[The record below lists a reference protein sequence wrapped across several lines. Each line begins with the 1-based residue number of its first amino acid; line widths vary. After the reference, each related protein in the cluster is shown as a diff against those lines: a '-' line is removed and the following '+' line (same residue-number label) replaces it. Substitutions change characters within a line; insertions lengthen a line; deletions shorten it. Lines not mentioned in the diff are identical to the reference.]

1 MDTTLILSSHNVRK
15 EQKNNKPSDFTMRY
29 HQPIILD
36 ENKEYELG
44 LSGIISMS
52 FTWSNITSNLN
63 NQKIKYSSDGGKTW
77 KDLIFPPG
85 IWNYTSLNDFIKE
98 QTKIVASDKTTY
110 PITLEFSGITLRSTI
125 NLATNYQLDLTTS
138 NFGDLIGFNKQIL
151 TSSSIGDYMP
161 NLSQD
166 REILN
171 IHCDL
176 ISGSL
181 VDGHE
186 TDIIYTFGTNDL
198 VPSYAFTKDPLRV
211 RFYKVS
217 KYRIN
222 TIRIYITDGQRRII
236 DLNDADTSFALIL
249 REKKI
254 KNKR

>member
-1 MDTTLILSSHNVRK
+1 MDILLSSHNVRK
-15 EQKNNKPSDFTMRY
+15 KQSKNKPSDFTMRY
-29 HQPIILD
+29 NQPIILD
-36 ENKEYELG
+36 GNKEYELG
-44 LSGIISMS
+44 LSSIISMS
-52 FTWSNITSNLN
+52 FTWSNIASNLN

-85 IWNYTSLNDFIKE
+85 IWNYTSLNDYIKE
-98 QTKIVASDKTTY
+98 QTKITTSNSTTY
-110 PITLEFSGITLRSTI
+110 PITLEFSGITLRTTI

-151 TSSSIGDYMP
+151 TSSSVGDYMP

-181 VDGHE
+181 VDEHE

-198 VPSYAFTKDPLRV
+198 VPSYTFTKDPLRV
-211 RFYKVS
+211 RFYPVS
-217 KYRIN
+217 KYHID
-222 TIRIYITDGQRRII
+222 TIRIYITDGKRRII
-236 DLNDADTSFALIL
+236 DLDDADTSFALIL
-249 REKKI
+249 REKK
-254 KNKR
+254 

>member
-52 FTWSNITSNLN
+52 FTWSNIASNLN

-249 REKKI
+249 REKK
-254 KNKR
+254 

>member
-15 EQKNNKPSDFTMRY
+15 KQKKNKPSDFTIRFN
-29 HQPIILD
+29 QPIILD

-44 LSGIISMS
+44 LSSIISMS

-85 IWNYTSLNDFIKE
+85 IWNYTSLNDYIKE
-98 QTKIVASDKTTY
+98 LTKIKTSNSTTY
-110 PITLEFSGITLRSTI
+110 PITLEFSGITLRTTI
-125 NLATNYQLDLTTS
+125 NLATNYQIDLKTS

-151 TSSSIGDYMP
+151 TSSSVGDYMP

-181 VDGHE
+181 VDEHE

-211 RFYKVS
+211 RFYPVS
-217 KYRIN
+217 KYRID
-222 TIRIYITDGQRRII
+222 TIRIYITDGKRRII

-249 REKKI
+249 REKK
-254 KNKR
+254 

>member
-15 EQKNNKPSDFTMRY
+15 KEQNNKPSDFTIRFN
-29 HQPIILD
+29 QPIILD

-85 IWNYTSLNDFIKE
+85 IWNYTGLNDFIKE
-98 QTKIVASDKTTY
+98 QTKIKTSNSTTY
-110 PITLEFSGITLRSTI
+110 PITLEFSGITLRTTM
-125 NLATNYQLDLTTS
+125 NLATNYQVDLRPS

-151 TSSSIGDYMP
+151 TSSSVGDYMP

-171 IHCDL
+171 VHCDI
-176 ISGSL
+176 ISGSI
-181 VDGHE
+181 VDEHE

-198 VPSYAFTKDPLRV
+198 VPSYAFTKEPLRV
-211 RFYKVS
+211 RFYPVNR
-217 KYRIN
+217 YRIK
-222 TIRIYITDGQRRII
+222 TIRIYITDGKRRII

-249 REKKI
+249 REKK
-254 KNKR
+254 

>member
-1 MDTTLILSSHNVRK
+1 MDLILSSHTARK
-15 EQKNNKPSDFTMRY
+15 ENPKNKPSDFTTKY

-36 ENKEYELG
+36 EKKQYELG
-44 LSGIISMS
+44 LSGIISMA
-52 FTWSNITSNLN
+52 FTWSNITPNLN
-63 NQKIKYSSDGGKTW
+63 NQKIKYSSDGGKNW

-85 IWNYTSLNDFIKE
+85 IWNYTSLNDFIKQ

-110 PITLEFSGITLRSTI
+110 PITLEFSGVTLRSTI
-125 NLATNYQLDLTTS
+125 NLETNYQIDLRPS

-151 TSSSIGDYMP
+151 TSSSVGDYMP

-198 VPSYAFTKDPLRV
+198 VTSYSFTKDPLRV
-211 RFYKVS
+211 RFYRVS
-217 KYRIN
+217 KYNIK

-236 DLNDADTSFALIL
+236 DLNDADTSFSLIL
-249 REKKI
+249 REKK
-254 KNKR
+254 